1 MLRLSVGGLLLAIGV
16 IGGFVP
22 ILQGWIFILAG
33 LSVIAPEGRRVRR
46 LLGHLRARLEKAKA
60 RVSSEHPTGENRP

>member
-1 MLRLSVGGLLLAIGV
+1 VLRLSVGGLLLAIGV

-33 LSVIAPEGRRVRR
+33 LSVIAPESRRVRR
-46 LLGHLRARLEKAKA
+46 LLDYLRARVEKARSA
-60 RVSSEHPTGENRP
+60 VHSEHRTGENQP